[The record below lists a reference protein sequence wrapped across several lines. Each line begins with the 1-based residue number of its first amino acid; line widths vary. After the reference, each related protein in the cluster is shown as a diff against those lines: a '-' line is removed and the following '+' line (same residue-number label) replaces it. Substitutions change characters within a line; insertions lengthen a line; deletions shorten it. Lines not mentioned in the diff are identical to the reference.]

1 MYTYN
6 MCIES
11 PLKKTGFFQ
20 KKNGTNPHLIKMDDK
35 KTNQGITKLRVSQKL
50 LTNVKQVKICSIKN
64 QSKENTFKYKKVIN
78 RKRFSEA
85 SSDTQ
90 K

>member
-11 PLKKTGFFQ
+11 PLKKTGFQ